1 MSSLE
6 LSSMHNRTF
15 SIESLESVLLSEPN
29 SPLLSIKRGLRS
41 FSTLSTNASEE
52 GFSSPTRHSAIE
64 EEHPL
69 SQIHSIFSA
78 LPDSEIKRSALDD
91 EEYTFFTSD
100 EPQRTSTEEGNFGE
114 IKDELESKGTANP
127 RVKVPLGLRR
137 VMSSMLPGRKV
148 FIDADAQ
155 ELQAAIGS
163 VALRLDA
170 TKDLRQANDRA
181 GRPKMRA
188 SKLQAQVGRAKA
200 RSGTRPT
207 HQRACMQAQG
217 APVFKSSSQYV
228 AAAPRPPHSLEVPQP
243 LGLLCRSSG

>member
-64 EEHPL
+64 EEHTL

-148 FIDADAQ
+148 FIDSDAQ

-163 VALRLDA
+163 VALQLDA
-170 TKDLRQANDRA
+170 TKDLRQAHDRA
-181 GRPKMRA
+181 GQPRTRA

-200 RSGTRPT
+200 RSDKRPT
-207 HQRACMQAQG
+207 HQRACMQAQC
-217 APVFKSSSQYV
+217 APVFKSSSQY
-228 AAAPRPPHSLEVPQP
+228 ARSLSPPHSLEVPQP